1 MQRMARTFRSQDI
14 PLDQRRDDAPRVA
27 RRETK
32 EIGYLIARHFAAIK
46 IDGKVSQAC
55 AVS

>member
-1 MQRMARTFRSQDI
+1 MQRIARTFRNQDI

-32 EIGYLIARHFAAIK
+32 EIGHLIARHFAAIK